1 LQRKQNKDWMY
12 PRNRAERCPS
22 VPIGDFEN
30 EIPLSFPR
38 EETSLGSGLPSHLP
52 LGDVPCPHGALL
64 TVFSTTQL
72 EHLLKQCVSVPSRFW
87 RYLYKDFDFRSLNGY
102 YRNDKSVGMI
112 DLRDKVM
119 KRQFLF
125 MLVLGFL
132 LSLVSSLYAQFT
144 PEEIAYRPKLEDF
157 LRTAEIISS
166 KDIGE
171 GVTKPCKLDMKSGN
185 EEHSGCWKNP
195 SGMQKGFVEGWQ
207 YEIAAYEM
215 DKLLGLNMIP
225 PTVEREFNGKR
236 GSLQFWIT
244 SEMSDLERMEQ
255 GINIPQD
262 KLESWNKQKYLT
274 RAFDCLIANEDR
286 TQQNIRYKKDWRT
299 ILIDHSRSFRSSEK
313 FQKQL
318 VFGKNGVLA
327 QKLFRRLPWVFVEN
341 VRALNFDKIKQAVDP
356 CLTDEEIQAVL
367 VRKKLLLDE
376 IEEMIEEKGE
386 ANVLY

>member
-1 LQRKQNKDWMY
+1 MKRKILWVM
-12 PRNRAERCPS
+12 
-22 VPIGDFEN
+22 VFILF
-30 EIPLSFPR
+30 IPMLSF
-38 EETSLGSGLPSHLP
+38 
-52 LGDVPCPHGALL
+52 
-64 TVFSTTQL
+64 
-72 EHLLKQCVSVPSRFW
+72 
-87 RYLYKDFDFRSLNGY
+87 LN
-102 YRNDKSVGMI
+102 
-112 DLRDKVM
+112 
-119 KRQFLF
+119 
-125 MLVLGFL
+125 
-132 LSLVSSLYAQFT
+132 AQFT
-144 PEEIAYRPKLEDF
+144 TEKIVQRPKLEEF
-157 LRTAEIISS
+157 LRTAEIIRF

-171 GVTKPCKLDMKSGN
+171 GVTKPCKLDMKSGD

-195 SGMQKGFVEGWQ
+195 SGMQKGFKEGWQ

-255 GINIPQD
+255 GIKIPQN

-318 VFGKNGVLA
+318 VFGKNGVLS
-327 QKLFRRLPWVFVEN
+327 QKLFRRLPRVFVEN
-341 VRALNFDKIKQAVDP
+341 VRALNYDKIKQAVGP
-356 CLTDEEIQAVL
+356 YLTDEEIQAVL
-367 VRKKLLLDE
+367 IRKELLLDE

-386 ANVLY
+386 TNVLY

>member
-1 LQRKQNKDWMY
+1 
-12 PRNRAERCPS
+12 
-22 VPIGDFEN
+22 
-30 EIPLSFPR
+30 
-38 EETSLGSGLPSHLP
+38 
-52 LGDVPCPHGALL
+52 
-64 TVFSTTQL
+64 
-72 EHLLKQCVSVPSRFW
+72 
-87 RYLYKDFDFRSLNGY
+87 
-102 YRNDKSVGMI
+102 
-112 DLRDKVM
+112 M

-132 LSLVSSLYAQFT
+132 LSFVSSLYAQFT

-157 LRTAEIISS
+157 LRTADIISS

-286 TQQNIRYKKDWRT
+286 TQQNIRYKKDWR
-299 ILIDHSRSFRSSEK
+299 
-313 FQKQL
+313 
-318 VFGKNGVLA
+318 
-327 QKLFRRLPWVFVEN
+327 
-341 VRALNFDKIKQAVDP
+341 
-356 CLTDEEIQAVL
+356 
-367 VRKKLLLDE
+367 
-376 IEEMIEEKGE
+376 
-386 ANVLY
+386 

>member
-1 LQRKQNKDWMY
+1 
-12 PRNRAERCPS
+12 
-22 VPIGDFEN
+22 
-30 EIPLSFPR
+30 
-38 EETSLGSGLPSHLP
+38 
-52 LGDVPCPHGALL
+52 
-64 TVFSTTQL
+64 
-72 EHLLKQCVSVPSRFW
+72 
-87 RYLYKDFDFRSLNGY
+87 LNGY
-102 YRNDKSVGMI
+102 HRNVNQWGWLT
-112 DLRDKVM
+112 LRDNPM
-119 KRQFLF
+119 KRKFLF
-125 MLVLGFL
+125 VLVLGFL

-144 PEEIAYRPKLEDF
+144 PEEIAERPKLEKF
-157 LRTAEIISS
+157 LRTAEIIRS

-171 GVTKPCKLDMKSGN
+171 GVTKPYKLDMKSGD

-195 SGMQKGFVEGWQ
+195 SGMQKGFIEGWQ

-225 PTVEREFNGKR
+225 PTKEREFNGKR

-255 GINIPQD
+255 GIKIPQD

-274 RAFDCLIANEDR
+274 RAFDCVIANEDR

-341 VRALNFDKIKQAVDP
+341 VRALNFDKIKQAVGP
-356 CLTDEEIQAVL
+356 YLTDEEIQAVL

>member
-1 LQRKQNKDWMY
+1 MR
-12 PRNRAERCPS
+12 RNIS
-22 VPIGDFEN
+22 
-30 EIPLSFPR
+30 
-38 EETSLGSGLPSHLP
+38 
-52 LGDVPCPHGALL
+52 
-64 TVFSTTQL
+64 
-72 EHLLKQCVSVPSRFW
+72 W
-87 RYLYKDFDFRSLNGY
+87 
-102 YRNDKSVGMI
+102 SVGF
-112 DLRDKVM
+112 V
-119 KRQFLF
+119 LF
-125 MLVLGFL
+125 I
-132 LSLVSSLYAQFT
+132 SLVSFLSAQFT
-144 PEEIAYRPKLEDF
+144 PEEIADRPKLEEF
-157 LRTAEIISS
+157 LKTAEIIGS

-171 GVTKPCKLDMKSGN
+171 GVTKPYKLDMRRED

-195 SGMQKGFVEGWQ
+195 VGVKKGFLEGWQ

-225 PTVEREFNGKR
+225 PTVEREFKGKQ

-255 GINIPQD
+255 GIKIPRD
-262 KLESWNKQKYLT
+262 KLESWNRQKYLT

-313 FQKQL
+313 FRKQL

-327 QKLFRRLPWVFVEN
+327 QKLFRRLPRVFVDKI
-341 VRALNFDKIKQAVDP
+341 RSLNFDKIRKVVGP
-356 CLTDEEIQAVL
+356 YLTDEEIEAVL

-376 IEEMIEEKGE
+376 IEEMIKEKGE